1 MIFRPTESQ
10 IARSFDTAGVLRRMP
25 TGHLYVKSLVRSVL
39 TLYNE
44 DEIREHVPLF
54 DTGGSSRKTAVE
66 YFRDMFSA
74 MEGDPE
80 ARDDYLATA
89 EAYRPINRRLFEATM
104 TALDAKVELNRPD
117 NPAVDNFGWTVDSQL
132 ARLLMTC
139 DTARVDRPGIDEYHE
154 ATTQAA
160 RLQAAAQIG
169 LVLPYTPF
177 FSAE

>member
-1 MIFRPTESQ
+1 MLSIPSKHPCAKRLT
-10 IARSFDTAGVLRRMP
+10 
-25 TGHLYVKSLVRSVL
+25 RSVL
-39 TLYNE
+39 TAYNE
-44 DEIREHVPLF
+44 HELRGYIPLF
-54 DTGGSSRKTAVE
+54 DPGGSSREIAVG
-66 YFRDMFSA
+66 YFRGALSA
-74 MEGDPE
+74 MQGDDPE
-80 ARDDYLATA
+80 ARYDYLATA
-89 EAYRPINRRLFEATM
+89 GAYRPINRRLFEATM